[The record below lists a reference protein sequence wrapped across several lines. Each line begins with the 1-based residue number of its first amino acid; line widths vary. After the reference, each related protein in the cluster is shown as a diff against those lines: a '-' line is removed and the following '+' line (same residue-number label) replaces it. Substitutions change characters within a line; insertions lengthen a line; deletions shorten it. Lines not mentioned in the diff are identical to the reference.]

1 MEAIWRKIVMATLN
15 IKGFPEA
22 LYGKLQERAEREH
35 RSLSQEVV
43 HLLSL
48 AVEEPEPLSI
58 LELKGLGKEIW
69 RGTDA
74 ARHVAEERR
83 AWD

>member
-1 MEAIWRKIVMATLN
+1 MATLN

-43 HLLSL
+43 HLLSQ

-58 LELKGLGKEIW
+58 LALKGLGKEVW
-69 RGTDA
+69 RGTEA
-74 ARHVAEERR
+74 ARYVEEERR